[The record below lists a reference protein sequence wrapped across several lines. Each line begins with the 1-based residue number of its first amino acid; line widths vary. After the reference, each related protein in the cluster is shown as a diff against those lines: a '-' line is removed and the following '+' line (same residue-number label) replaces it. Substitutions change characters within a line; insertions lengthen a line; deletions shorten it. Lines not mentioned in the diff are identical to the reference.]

1 MAERKGRG
9 IFWVIRKKTYE
20 QDILI
25 KKELIKAYTQDI
37 LILKQLLKTYDLDLL
52 IKKQNLTKTY
62 NIDLNIVKQLL
73 KTYTQDILI
82 KKYGATKTYEQ
93 DVLIK
98 KTGLTKTYDID
109 LEITKQFTKTYN
121 IDIIIKKIQV
131 KTYSQDLLIKKQNL
145 TKSYNIDLIIKK
157 IITGQYDVDI
167 LIKKQN
173 LTKSYE
179 QDIII
184 TIQATQQTKTYTT
197 DILLTKFQPSV
208 VDKIRKDIT
217 TILQENGLYGTLI
230 KPTTTKD
237 SLGGVTTSSKTEI
250 TIQFMMS
257 PLSQKD
263 RELDTQGILKQ
274 GDVAG
279 IFKYQYTSEGTD
291 YQVEIGDI
299 IKIDANNRY
308 RIIGMRDIGRGNMV
322 AFKRGI
328 LRKII

>member
-25 KKELIKAYTQDI
+25 KKELIKAHTQDI
-37 LILKQLLKTYDLDLL
+37 LILKQLSKTYDLDLL
-52 IKKQNLTKTY
+52 IKKLGLIKTY
-62 NIDLNIVKQLL
+62 DIDLLIVKQLS
-73 KTYTQDILI
+73 KTYNQDLLI
-82 KKYGATKTYEQ
+82 KKLGILKTYEQ

-98 KTGLTKTYDID
+98 KIGLTKTYDID

-121 IDIIIKKIQV
+121 IDTIIKKIQV

-145 TKSYNIDLIIKK
+145 TKSY
-157 IITGQYDVDI
+157 
-167 LIKKQN
+167 
-173 LTKSYE
+173 E
-179 QDIII
+179 Q
-184 TIQATQQTKTYTT
+184 

-208 VDKIRKDIT
+208 ADKIREDIT

-250 TIQFMMS
+250 TIQFIMS

-291 YQVEIGDI
+291 YQVEIGDK